1 VALPNLTREQ
11 AVERAALVTV
21 DNYRI
26 TLDLTDGEGNP
37 GEHTFRS
44 TTTVEFEA
52 LAGADTYIDIAAD
65 SIHSATLNGRDIDVS
80 GYDESTG
87 ILLQGLT
94 DHNVVVVDADCRYS
108 NTGEGLH
115 RFVDPVDGE
124 VYLYSQ
130 FETADAKRMFACFD
144 QPDRKATFT
153 VTVTAPSHWEVIS
166 NGAALDVEGDGSVP
180 LTSREQQIAEMTAA
194 GLSNKEI
201 AERLT
206 VSERTVEGHLYR
218 LATKRAGN
226 GHVARRHTFAA
237 TPRMSTYLVALIAG
251 PYARWDDT
259 YSDEHGDI
267 PLGLFCRKSLAEF
280 MDAERLFT
288 QTKQG
293 FSFYHHNFAAPYAFG
308 KYDQLFVPEF
318 NAGAMENAGAVTFL
332 EDYVFRSKVT
342 RASYERRAETV
353 LHEMAHMWFG
363 DLVTMQWWDDLWLN
377 ESFATF
383 ASVLC
388 QAEATEYT
396 EAWTTFANV
405 EKSWAYR
412 QDQLPSTH
420 PVAADIPDLAA
431 VEVNFDGITYAKGA
445 SVLKQLVAYV
455 GLEEFLSGLRDYF
468 RDHAFGN
475 ATFGDLLGALEKAS
489 GRDLSGWGQQWLKTT
504 GLNTMRPDFDLGA
517 DGRFTRFAIAQ
528 SGAQP
533 GAGETRVHRLAVGI
547 YDDDGS
553 GKLVRTHRE
562 ELDVDGGTTDVPA
575 LQGVS
580 RGKLILVNDDDLTYC
595 SLRLDPESLQ
605 TALTRIADI
614 ADPLPRTLVWSAAWE
629 MTREAELKA
638 RDFVALVMSGLH
650 AESEVGV
657 AQRLVLQAQT
667 ALGSYAEPG
676 WAAANGW
683 PAFGDALLDLVR
695 ESAPGSDHQLAF
707 VNALCTSVL
716 SPNHVAVLSTLLD
729 NEPAAVNMP
738 GLVIDTDLRW
748 RIVAALAATG
758 AIDADGAE
766 APLIDAEAQRDPTAT
781 GQRHALEASTARP
794 QPAVKESAW
803 EEVIEDDTLPN
814 VTARSMIGGFVQ
826 PGQGEVLAPFT
837 AKYFEAISGVWERR
851 SSEVAQTVVI
861 GLYPSWD
868 ISQAGLDSADEF
880 LADPDVPP
888 ALRRLVVEGRAGV
901 ERALRARAFD
911 AT

>member
-1 VALPNLTREQ
+1 VALPNLNRDQ

-26 TLDLTDGEGNP
+26 DLDLTDGDGKP

-44 TTTVEFEA
+44 VTTVEFDA

-65 SIHSATLNGRDIDVS
+65 RVRSAVLNGRDIDVS
-80 GYDESTG
+80 GYEESTG
-87 ILLQGLT
+87 IPLTGLT
-94 DHNVVVVDADCRYS
+94 EHNVLVVDADCRYS

-115 RFVDPVDGE
+115 RFVDPVDDE

-144 QPDRKATFT
+144 QPDRKATFD
-153 VTVTAPSHWEVIS
+153 VTVTAPAHWEVIS
-166 NGAALDVEGDGSVP
+166 NGATVGTQDVQGV
-180 LTSREQQIAEMTAA
+180 
-194 GLSNKEI
+194 K
-201 AERLT
+201 
-206 VSERTVEGHLYR
+206 
-218 LATKRAGN
+218 
-226 GHVARRHTFAA
+226 RHTFAV

-251 PYARWDDT
+251 SYARWDDT

-288 QTKQG
+288 ETKQG
-293 FSFYHHNFAAPYAFG
+293 FGFYHKNFGVPYAFG

-363 DLVTMQWWDDLWLN
+363 DLVTMAWWDDLWLN

-388 QAEATEYT
+388 QGEVTEYT

-489 GRDLSGWGQQWLKTT
+489 GRDLSGWGRQWLKTT
-504 GLNTMRPDFDLGA
+504 GLNTLRPDFDLDT
-517 DGRFTRFAIAQ
+517 DGRFTRFAITQ

-562 ELDVDGGTTDVPA
+562 ELDVEGETTEIPA

-605 TALTRIADI
+605 TALARIADI
-614 ADPLPRTLVWSAAWE
+614 ADPLPRTLAWSAAWE
-629 MTREAELKA
+629 MTRDAELKA
-638 RDFVALVMSGLH
+638 RDFIALVISGVH

-657 AQRLVLQAQT
+657 AQRLLLQAQT
-667 ALGSYAEPG
+667 ALGSYADPG
-676 WAAANGW
+676 WAAENGW
-683 PAFGDALLDLVR
+683 PAFGDALLDLAR

-707 VNALCTSVL
+707 VNALCASVL
-716 SPNHVAVLSTLLD
+716 APNHIAVLSTLLD
-729 NEPAAVNMP
+729 NEPAAVNMR

-748 RIVAALAATG
+748 RIVTALASAG
-758 AIDADGAE
+758 VIDADGPE
-766 APLIDAEAQRDPTAT
+766 TPFIDAEAERDPTAA
-781 GQRHALEASTARP
+781 GGRHAAQAAAARP
-794 QPAVKESAW
+794 QLAVKEADW
-803 EEVIEDDTLPN
+803 QEVIEDDTLAN
-814 VTARSMIGGFVQ
+814 VTARSIIVGFVR
-826 PGQGEVLAPFT
+826 PGQDELLKPFRD
-837 AKYFEAISGVWERR
+837 KYFGAISGVWERR

-868 ISQAGLDSADEF
+868 VSQAGLDAADEF
-880 LADPDVPP
+880 LADADVPP
-888 ALRRLVVEGRAGV
+888 PLRRLVLEGRAGV
-901 ERALRARAFD
+901 ERALRARGFD

>member
-21 DNYRI
+21 DSYRI
-26 TLDLTDGEGNP
+26 NLDVTDGSGKP
-37 GEHTFRS
+37 GERTFRS
-44 TTTVEFEA
+44 VTAVEFDA
-52 LAGADTYIDIAAD
+52 LPGADTYIDIAAD
-65 SIHSATLNGRDIDVS
+65 TIRSATLNGRDIDVS
-80 GYDESTG
+80 AYDEAKG
-87 ILLQGLT
+87 IPLTNLAERNVLL
-94 DHNVVVVDADCRYS
+94 VDADCLYS

-144 QPDRKATFT
+144 QPDLKATFDIM
-153 VTVTAPSHWEVIS
+153 VTAPLNWRVIS
-166 NGAALDVEGDGSVP
+166 NGA
-180 LTSREQQIAEMTAA
+180 T
-194 GLSNKEI
+194 
-201 AERLT
+201 
-206 VSERTVEGHLYR
+206 
-218 LATKRAGN
+218 
-226 GHVARRHTFAA
+226 GHVHGVGDAHEHTFVT

-251 PYARWDDT
+251 PYAHWTDT

-267 PLGLFCRKSLAEF
+267 PLGLYCRKSLAEF
-280 MDAERLFT
+280 MDDDRLFT

-293 FSFYHHNFAAPYAFG
+293 FGFYHNNFGVPYAFG

-388 QAEATEYT
+388 QAEATEFT

-455 GLEEFLSGLRDYF
+455 GLEEFLAGLRDYF

-504 GLNTMRPDFDLGA
+504 GLNTLRADFDLDS
-517 DGRFTRFAIAQ
+517 DGRFTRFVIDQ
-528 SGAQP
+528 SGAKP

-553 GKLVRTHRE
+553 GKLVRIHRE
-562 ELDVDGGTTDVPA
+562 ELDVESPTTEVPA

-580 RGKLILVNDDDLTYC
+580 RAKLILVNDDDLTYC
-595 SLRLDPESLQ
+595 SLRLDPDSLQ
-605 TALTRIADI
+605 TVLTRIADI
-614 ADPLPRTLVWSAAWE
+614 AEPLPRTLAWSAAWE
-629 MTREAELKA
+629 MTREAEMKA
-638 RDFVALVMSGLH
+638 RDFVLLVSDGVH
-650 AESEVGV
+650 AETEVGV
-657 AQRLVLQAQT
+657 AQRLLMQAQT
-667 ALGSYAEPG
+667 ALSSYANPD
-676 WAAANGW
+676 WACSQGW
-683 PAFGDALLDLVR
+683 PAFADRLLELAR
-695 ESAPGSDHQLAF
+695 AAEPGSDHQLAF
-707 VNALCTSVL
+707 VNALCSSAL
-716 SPNHVAVLSTLLD
+716 SLRHVAVLASLLD
-729 NEPAAVNMP
+729 TDPSELGLP
-738 GLVIDTDLRW
+738 GLTVDTDLRW
-748 RIVAALAATG
+748 RVVTALAASG
-758 AIDADGAE
+758 DIDSDGQDT
-766 APLIDAEAQRDPTAT
+766 PFIDAELERDPTAA
-781 GQRHALEASTARP
+781 GKRHAAQASAARP
-794 QPAVKESAW
+794 QLAVKEAAW
-803 EEVIEDDTLPN
+803 QQVIEDDTLAN
-814 VTARSMIGGFVQ
+814 ITARSIIAGFVQ
-826 PGQGEVLAPFT
+826 PGQSELLQPFR
-837 AKYFEAISGVWERR
+837 AKYFGAISDVWERR

-868 ISQAGLDSADEF
+868 ISQAGLDAADKF
-880 LADPDVPP
+880 LEDSDVPP
-888 ALRRLVVEGRAGV
+888 ALRRLVLEGRAGV

-911 AT
+911 TA

>member
-1 VALPNLTREQ
+1 VALPNLTREA

-26 TLDLTDGEGNP
+26 ALDLTDGHGKP
-37 GEHTFRS
+37 GERTFRS
-44 TTTVEFEA
+44 MTTVEFDA
-52 LAGADTYIDIAAD
+52 LPGADTYIDIAAD
-65 SIHSATLNGRDIDVS
+65 RIHRATLNGRDIDVS
-80 GYDESTG
+80 AYDESTG
-87 ILLQGLT
+87 ISLQGLAER
-94 DHNVVVVDADCRYS
+94 NIVVVEADCYYS

-144 QPDRKATFT
+144 QPDLKATFDIM
-153 VTVTAPSHWEVIS
+153 VTAPLHWRVIS
-166 NGAALDVEGDGSVP
+166 NGATGHVHGEGD
-180 LTSREQQIAEMTAA
+180 AHA
-194 GLSNKEI
+194 
-201 AERLT
+201 
-206 VSERTVEGHLYR
+206 
-218 LATKRAGN
+218 
-226 GHVARRHTFAA
+226 HTFVT

-251 PYARWDDT
+251 PYAHWSDT
-259 YSDEHGDI
+259 YSDDHGDI
-267 PLGLFCRKSLAEF
+267 PLGLYCRTSLAEF
-280 MDAERLFT
+280 MDHERLFT

-293 FSFYHHNFAAPYAFG
+293 FGFYHSNFGVPYAFG

-388 QAEATEYT
+388 QAEATEYK

-455 GLEEFLSGLRDYF
+455 GLEEFLAGLRDYF

-504 GLNTMRPDFDLGA
+504 GLNTLRPDFDLDA
-517 DGRFTRFAIAQ
+517 DGRFTRFAINQ
-528 SGAQP
+528 SGAAP
-533 GAGETRVHRLAVGI
+533 GAAETRVHRLAVGI
-547 YDDDGS
+547 YDDDGT

-562 ELDVDGGTTDVPA
+562 ELDVEGPVTDIPA
-575 LQGVS
+575 LRGTP

-614 ADPLPRTLVWSAAWE
+614 AEPLPRTLAWSAAWE

-638 RDFVALVMSGLH
+638 RDFVALVAGGVH
-650 AESEVGV
+650 AETEVGV
-657 AQRLVLQAQT
+657 AQRLLLQAQT
-667 ALGSYAEPG
+667 ALNSYADQD
-676 WAAANGW
+676 WACAEGW
-683 PAFGDALLDLVR
+683 PAFADRLLELAR
-695 ESAPGSDHQLAF
+695 SAEPGSDHQLAY
-707 VNALCTSVL
+707 VNALCGSAL
-716 SPNHVAVLSTLLD
+716 ALRHVAVLAALLD
-729 NEPAAVNMP
+729 TDPAEQ
-738 GLVIDTDLRW
+738 GLAGLEVDTDLRW
-748 RIVAALAATG
+748 RIVTALAASG
-758 AIDADGAE
+758 DVDGSGVE
-766 APLIDAEAQRDPTAT
+766 TPFIDAEAQRDPTAA
-781 GQRHALEASTARP
+781 GKRHAAQASAARP
-794 QPAVKESAW
+794 QKAVKDAAW
-803 EEVIEDDTLPN
+803 QQVIEDDTLAN
-814 VTARSMIGGFVQ
+814 ITARSIIAGFVQ
-826 PGQGEVLAPFT
+826 PGQAALLRPFRDR
-837 AKYFEAISGVWERR
+837 YFNAISSVWERR

-868 ISQAGLDSADEF
+868 VSQGGLDAADAF
-880 LADPDVPP
+880 LADAEVPP

-911 AT
+911 VT